1 MRSDYRPGRR
11 TVILC
16 VAASDSHVV
25 ANHLIAHLLRSHG
38 FNVVNLGACTTV
50 SDICDA
56 LLRWP
61 EAEAVLVGS
70 LNGHAR
76 QDLADLPE
84 AKDRGAITCPVI
96 VGGNLS
102 VAVADDISKDAALY
116 ALGVDHILRDP
127 STIPTLLDRLRGQ
140 PDGDLTGFS
149 GSPPIEEPVDAP
161 R

>member
-25 ANHLIAHLLRSHG
+25 ANHLIAYLLRSRG

-50 SDICDA
+50 SDMCDA

-76 QDLADLPE
+76 QDLADLPA
-84 AKDRGAITCPVI
+84 AKERGAITCPVI

-102 VAVADDISKDAALY
+102 VAVTDDISQEAALY

-127 STIPTLLDRLRGQ
+127 STIPTVLDQLRGR
-140 PDGDLTGFS
+140 PDGEVTAFS
-149 GSPPIEEPVDAP
+149 GAPRIEETADGH

>member
-1 MRSDYRPGRR
+1 MKNEYCPDGR

-25 ANHLIAHLLRSHG
+25 ANHLIAYLLRSHG
-38 FNVVNLGACTTV
+38 FKVVNLGACTTV

-56 LLRWP
+56 LRRWP

-102 VAVADDISKDAALY
+102 ITGDGDISKDAALY

-127 STIPTLLDRLRGQ
+127 STIPAVLDRLRVERQ
-140 PDGDLTGFS
+140 GDLAGFPAS
-149 GSPPIEEPVDAP
+149 SLVEEPSNG
-161 R
+161 RR